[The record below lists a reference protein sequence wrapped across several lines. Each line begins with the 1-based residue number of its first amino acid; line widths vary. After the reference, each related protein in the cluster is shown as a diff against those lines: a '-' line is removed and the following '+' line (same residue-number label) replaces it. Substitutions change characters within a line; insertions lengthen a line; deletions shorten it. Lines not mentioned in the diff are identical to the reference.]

1 MCITHTILPFLGV
14 FFHGFCLLSTETGF
28 VSATSCRRCKR
39 RFQAQAGETLERCFR
54 VLDPWQTLQE
64 QTKPALPPLKVSLQL
79 IFPAQLLIRAPAQ
92 LPIARCGWREC
103 KPWCNWCRAGSELA
117 PESGEK
123 QQVRLAGKQLLPSPP
138 PGLLQLLTGERVCCC
153 CCCCCP
159 DTPAAA
165 K

>member
-1 MCITHTILPFLGV
+1 MAFVFCQQKQVLSVLPHAADVKGGFRLRQVKLWKGAFGCLTLGKPSRSRQNQRCRHLKFL
-14 FFHGFCLLSTETGF
+14 SNN
-28 VSATSCRRCKR
+28 
-39 RFQAQAGETLERCFR
+39 
-54 VLDPWQTLQE
+54 
-64 QTKPALPPLKVSLQL
+64 
-79 IFPAQLLIRAPAQ
+79 IFPAQLLIRAPGQ

-153 CCCCCP
+153 CCCCP

>member
-1 MCITHTILPFLGV
+1 MCITMCITHTLRSSSMAFVFCQQKQVLSVLPHAADVKG
-14 FFHGFCLLSTETGF
+14 GF
-28 VSATSCRRCKR
+28 R
-39 RFQAQAGETLERCFR
+39 QAGETLERCFR

-79 IFPAQLLIRAPAQ
+79 IIPAQLLIRAPGQ

-153 CCCCCP
+153 CCCCP